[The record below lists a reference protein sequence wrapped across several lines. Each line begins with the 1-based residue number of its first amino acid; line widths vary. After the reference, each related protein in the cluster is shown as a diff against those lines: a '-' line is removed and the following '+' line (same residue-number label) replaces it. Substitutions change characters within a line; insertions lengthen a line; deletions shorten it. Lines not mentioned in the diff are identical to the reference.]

1 MLNDQSQK
9 GGDDSINQQANDGGI
24 NQNANGNITNNIYSK
39 PEQDLGIIAEIFQ
52 YIFDD
57 KIKNIDISNLKETE
71 KVLQLKEKIEVN
83 FENGSKN
90 EIKNILTK
98 NWNRIEIVEKYIQEN
113 NEISPERI
121 SALILKIQSMYKEKK
136 SCDTSEEVV
145 QNVNVIE
152 DISKEFVPEDK
163 KLNADY
169 YANSLAIVLY
179 FFQMCEIGKR
189 TSNESVPL
197 TLFE

>member
-1 MLNDQSQK
+1 MFNGQSQK
-9 GGDDSINQQANDGGI
+9 GGDDSVNQQANCGV
-24 NQNANGNITNNIYSK
+24 NQNAGGDIINNIYAK
-39 PEQDLGIIAEIFQ
+39 PEHDLGIIAKIFQ
-52 YIFDD
+52 YIFDT
-57 KIKNIDISNLKETE
+57 KIQNIDISQLKETE

-90 EIKNILTK
+90 EINNMLTK
-98 NWNRIEIVEKYIQEN
+98 NWSRIEIVEKYIQEN
-113 NEISPERI
+113 NEISPEKI
-121 SALILKIQSMYKEKK
+121 SALILKIQSIYKEKK
-136 SCDTSEEVV
+136 SCDSSEEQV
-145 QNVNVIE
+145 QNVRVIE
-152 DISKEFVPEDK
+152 NIAKEFVPEDK
-163 KLNADY
+163 KVNADY

>member
-1 MLNDQSQK
+1 MLNDQQQK
-9 GGDDSINQQANDGGI
+9 GGDDSINQQANNGGI
-24 NQNANGNITNNIYSK
+24 NQKAGGDITNNIYGK

-52 YIFDD
+52 YIFDN
-57 KIKNIDISNLKETE
+57 KIQNINISQLKETE

-83 FENGSKN
+83 FENGSKS
-90 EIKNILTK
+90 EINKMLTK
-98 NWNRIEIVEKYIQEN
+98 NWSRIEIVEKYIQEN

-136 SCDTSEEVV
+136 SCDTSEEHV
-145 QNVNVIE
+145 QNVSVIE
-152 DISKEFVPEDK
+152 DISKEFVPENK
-163 KLNADY
+163 KVHADY
-169 YANSLAIVLY
+169 YAGSLAIVLY

-189 TSNESVPL
+189 TNAESAPL